1 MNFSSLRR
9 FHGNYK
15 LMMDKIKSFLYK
27 TLGLHQYLQLIQN
40 GFLIGYKS
48 GILKWN
54 EKYRWHYFIKK
65 LTSPDDTIIDI
76 GANLGYFSL
85 AFSKLINQKGA
96 LYSVE
101 PVKPYRELLEKKMP
115 RRPNIF
121 ILSFALGNHDE
132 KSINLGMPPMLRHIK
147 YLRHGTVTVLS
158 KEKTADGQLLFESIL
173 RKASDVFSAFEKIDY
188 IKCDIEGYETVVMP
202 EIKDALVK
210 HKPLV
215 QLETWGEQLPVM
227 LQLFES
233 IGFNPYHLKKGKLL
247 DARKLDLQIISSSDI
262 LFVHPEKKKI
272 IDPYLA

>member
-1 MNFSSLRR
+1 MNFSSLSQ
-9 FHGNYK
+9 FHGNYN

-27 TLGLHQYLQLIQN
+27 SLGLHRYLRLIQN
-40 GFLIGYKS
+40 GFIVGYAT
-48 GILKWN
+48 GFLKWN
-54 EKYRWHYFIKK
+54 EKYRWHYFVKK
-65 LTSPDDTIIDI
+65 LVKPEDTIVDI

-85 AFSKLINQKGA
+85 TFSKLINQKGA

-101 PVKPYRELLEKKMP
+101 PVKPYRELLEKKMR

-121 ILSFALGNHDE
+121 ILSFALGDHNE

-158 KEKTADGQLLFESIL
+158 KEKTEEGQLLFESAM
-173 RKASDVFSAFEKIDY
+173 RKASDVFAAFAKIDY
-188 IKCDIEGYETVVMP
+188 IKCDIEGYEVVVMP
-202 EIKDALVK
+202 EIKEALVK

-233 IGFNPYHLKKGKLL
+233 IGFDAYHLKKGKLIAAKTL
-247 DARKLDLQIISSSDI
+247 DNQTISSSDI
-262 LFVHPEKKKI
+262 LFVHPDKQKI
-272 IDPYLA
+272 ISPYLL